1 MIKKIIY
8 KNHFSFIFIFTLY
21 ICFLIINNGSV
32 IEQVI
37 EMISPLFFT
46 LQVLNQTHDHR
57 QRVLHNVAKELPNW
71 AIMVRKMKA
80 IYHTMNLFN
89 VDVTKKCLIGECWVP
104 VSDLTIVRDCLN
116 EGSVGS
122 SNFTFL
128 FFFYFIITIDNYH

>member
-1 MIKKIIY
+1 MNR
-8 KNHFSFIFIFTLY
+8 NHLTSFHSFVYFWLFETDQSNRTSHW
-21 ICFLIINNGSV
+21 FLKWTPSV
-32 IEQVI
+32 
-37 EMISPLFFT
+37 FFT

-122 SNFTFL
+122 SNFTS
-128 FFFYFIITIDNYH
+128 FFYNNMIIAYNYSDDI

>member
-1 MIKKIIY
+1 MYIY
-8 KNHFSFIFIFTLY
+8 LKFHFHFVHLFF
-21 ICFLIINNGSV
+21 GSV

-128 FFFYFIITIDNYH
+128 FSFILL